1 MIVFAAT
8 GTLAAW
14 LYLLLARGRFWL
26 EFARRP
32 SAGLP
37 PSGAEPPVVAVIP
50 ARNEALV
57 VARAIRSLAAQQ
69 YGGRFHIVLVDD
81 HSTDGTAEIARAA
94 APSGLLTVVR
104 AAPVPPGWTGKLWA
118 VSEGI
123 RQAAAFDP
131 EFFLLTDADI
141 VHPAD
146 NLRTL
151 TAHTGY
157 DLVSYMATLEC
168 RTLAERALIPAF
180 VFFFFMLYPPAWIRD
195 PRRRTAGAAGG
206 CMLARRRALE
216 EAGGI
221 AAIRGELIDDCALA
235 RLLKSRGGRIWLGL
249 GAGTRSIRPYAGF
262 SEIGGM
268 ISRTAFTQLRR
279 SAMLLAAC
287 VRRHVLDLPASAA
300 GAGGRPVALWRRV
313 AGHVGGLSAG
323 PALLPALLAMG
334 AAAAPHSGLLSG
346 RNDPFRDLL
355 LARPRRAVER
365 ARTGRLALI
374 SAPMPHMWGVSR
386 ARTNTVEKLT
396 RLG

>member
-8 GTLAAW
+8 GALAAW

-50 ARNEALV
+50 SRNEALV

-81 HSTDGTAEIARAA
+81 HSADGTAEIARAA
-94 APSGLLTVVR
+94 APPGLLTVVR

-287 VRRHVLDLPASAA
+287 VAGMFWIYLLPPLALAA
-300 GAGGRPVALWRRV
+300 APLPSGAAWLAMSVAY
-313 AGHVGGLSAG
+313 
-323 PALLPALLAMG
+323 LPALRYYRRSWLWAPLLPLIAAFYLG
-334 AAAAPHSGLLSG
+334 ATIHSAICHWRGRGGQWKGRAQAASL
-346 RNDPFRDLL
+346 
-355 LARPRRAVER
+355 
-365 ARTGRLALI
+365 
-374 SAPMPHMWGVSR
+374 
-386 ARTNTVEKLT
+386 
-396 RLG
+396 